1 MIFKSKARNGSVSE
15 SPGRFGLEDVLGMGR
30 DEFAIMF
37 REKADPGRGKPEPI
51 SVTPDPECVKDKE
64 LPENSGGAVATL
76 HSALDSMGAQIS
88 ESLERSIR
96 YQEISKRFSAL
107 IFKEMARLGEI
118 VGRFSA
124 LRRFSWEDIAD
135 IRSLFGEQDG
145 LPSDSV
151 GRAAEDATT
160 SHPDPGSAWLRQT
173 KEMVENSRASSFPS
187 APETPGDPLPPSFKP
202 QPEPDPLA
210 GAEFRPAAVEL
221 NERRQEAVPRPQARP
236 ILESEGRTA
245 ASAAVKFEDLF
256 AALEKYR
263 KSEIADDNRKIGYFQ
278 NGGRMILDGESLIR
292 EMIQILENAKK
303 LAREGFQAESPKDL
317 FFLRQKLISSQE
329 VLRTIVFR
337 SLKMCEKERCALPGY
352 AAEVLNFGV
361 LKDFLDKL
369 TLENWSNPEDFN
381 RFEEYAGIL
390 RDAFYRKITPP
401 SEYIKSIL
409 AELES

>member
-15 SPGRFGLEDVLGMGR
+15 SSGRSGLEDVLGMGR

-37 REKADPGRGKPEPI
+37 REKADPGRGKPEAKSIAPE
-51 SVTPDPECVKDKE
+51 TECVKDKE
-64 LPENSGGAVATL
+64 LPENSGEGVATL
-76 HSALDSMGAQIS
+76 HGALDSLGAQIR

-96 YQEISKRFSAL
+96 YQEISKRFSVL
-107 IFKEMARLGEI
+107 IFNEMTKLEEI

-124 LRRFSWEDIAD
+124 LRRFSGKDIAD
-135 IRSLFGEQDG
+135 IKSLLSKQDD
-145 LPSDSV
+145 LRPESV
-151 GRAAEDATT
+151 GQRSEDKAE
-160 SHPDPGSAWLRQT
+160 SLRDPGSAWLRQT
-173 KEMVENSRASSFPS
+173 KEMAENSRGSSFPS
-187 APETPGDPLPPSFKP
+187 LFETPSDPLPPSFKP

-210 GAEFRPAAVEL
+210 GAEFRPAAAEP
-221 NERRQEAVPRPQARP
+221 NGCRQESLPRPQARP
-236 ILESEGRTA
+236 IFESEGRTTA
-245 ASAAVKFEDLF
+245 PAAVKFEDLF

-292 EMIQILENAKK
+292 EMIQILENSKK

-317 FFLRQKLISSQE
+317 FILRQKLISGQE

-337 SLKMCEKERCALPGY
+337 SFKMCEKEQCALPGY
-352 AAEVLNFGV
+352 AAEVLNFVV
-361 LKDFLDKL
+361 LKDLLDKL

-381 RFEEYAGIL
+381 RFEDYAGKL

-409 AELES
+409 AELEA